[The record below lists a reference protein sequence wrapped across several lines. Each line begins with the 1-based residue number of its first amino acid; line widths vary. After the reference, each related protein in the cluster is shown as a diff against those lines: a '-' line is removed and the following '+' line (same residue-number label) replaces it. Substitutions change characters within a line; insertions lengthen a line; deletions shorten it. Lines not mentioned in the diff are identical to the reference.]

1 MYIADRAS
9 TLSSKRLSENGNA
22 VRGGVMSASPKFE
35 SLSRA
40 VLTYHERFRAE
51 HPRFRQTSARKWRW
65 ILRPTPER
73 RCLQAYVH
81 ISREFIPGSVS
92 VREIRGK
99 LLRITKKVRDDELPD
114 IEDRSRARRA
124 CL

>member
-51 HPRFRQTSARKWRW
+51 HPRFRQTSARKWRNCPNV
-65 ILRPTPER
+65 LTS
-73 RCLQAYVH
+73 A
-81 ISREFIPGSVS
+81 F
-92 VREIRGK
+92 
-99 LLRITKKVRDDELPD
+99 TKGL
-114 IEDRSRARRA
+114 A
-124 CL
+124 CGGFPAANCKR